1 MALKAFF
8 RSKSYI
14 FGVWLAN
21 QTGIRGL
28 FRQEIGGAKA
38 LTQEP
43 RSTKKEK
50 KNPGAPVRSAFNIT
64 CFAGSATFRE
74 ILIHFKVNM
83 YFTLIKKEISI
94 KKRFV

>member
-1 MALKAFF
+1 MKFGLNIAYIPF
-8 RSKSYI
+8 SK
-14 FGVWLAN
+14 
-21 QTGIRGL
+21 
-28 FRQEIGGAKA
+28 K
-38 LTQEP
+38 
-43 RSTKKEK
+43 STFASVKIEK
-50 KNPGAPVRSAFNIT
+50 KKSVAPVRSAFNIT